1 MGYGSYEFLRIYYF
15 GSGSC
20 DCLRICMQGPVAVI
34 YPEATWYHSCTP
46 QNLERIIQEDLIGG
60 QIVEDLRILPPA

>member
-1 MGYGSYEFLRIYYF
+1 
-15 GSGSC
+15 
-20 DCLRICMQGPVAVI
+20 MQGPVAVI

-60 QIVEDLRILPPA
+60 QIVADLRILPSA